1 MHIFHDNSGKGW
13 FLKCAIV
20 HDLQTREENV
30 FIYEKWL
37 ALDKGDE
44 CIDAVIA
51 VSGDKQKTSFIYLLK
66 KNSKQRLTD
75 NHLWF
80 SVFSKPVK
88 STFTRLQ
95 RVTCCFVLLCLT
107 MLMNILYYDI
117 VGNSDTTSSIQ
128 IGPIKISIQQVDLK
142 VIFKKFS
149 MLTKIRTKKFS
160 KRINEEYIL
169 RKKFIF

>member
-1 MHIFHDNSGKGW
+1 MYISHDNLGNGW
-13 FLKCAIV
+13 FLKFAIV
-20 HDLQTREENV
+20 HDLQTREESY

-44 CIDAVIA
+44 CINTVIP

-80 SVFSKPVK
+80 SVFSKPVI
-88 STFTRLQ
+88 SSFTRLQ

-117 VGNSDTTSSIQ
+117 QDSSDNTNALQ
-128 IGPIKISIQQVDLK
+128 IGPIKINIQQV
-142 VIFKKFS
+142 
-149 MLTKIRTKKFS
+149 
-160 KRINEEYIL
+160 
-169 RKKFIF
+169 FI

>member
-13 FLKCAIV
+13 FLKFAIV
-20 HDLQTREENV
+20 HDLQTREEFF

-44 CIDAVIA
+44 CLNAIIPL
-51 VSGDKQKTSFIYLLK
+51 SGEKQKTSFMYLFK
-66 KNSKQRLTD
+66 KNSKLRLTD

-88 STFTRLQ
+88 SLFTRLQ

-107 MLMNILYYDI
+107 MLMNILYYDMFD
-117 VGNSDTTSSIQ
+117 NSTNSTSSLQ
-128 IGPIKISIQQVDLK
+128 IGPIKISIQQVK
-142 VIFKKFS
+142 QIQKIF
-149 MLTKIRTKKFS
+149 
-160 KRINEEYIL
+160 
-169 RKKFIF
+169 